1 MRNVATLLRY
11 YEIFD
16 CVPQYFALGFAA
28 YLYFMKPVAKEGFV
42 YFGERDGNPY
52 PIQDE
57 KAEYFYQKWQQYGT
71 AELVEKV
78 LQDKS
83 LWDTDLSLL
92 PGFTQN
98 VTDNLENMLDNG
110 VKHSLESF
118 FLRHPS
124 QVAETNEIL

>member
-1 MRNVATLLRY
+1 
-11 YEIFD
+11 
-16 CVPQYFALGFAA
+16 
-28 YLYFMKPVAKEGFV
+28 
-42 YFGERDGNPY
+42 
-52 PIQDE
+52 
-57 KAEYFYQKWQQYGT
+57 
-71 AELVEKV
+71 V

-98 VTDNLENMLDNG
+98 VTDYLENMLDNG